1 MSELQDNPD
10 AWHEQLAKQEALLEQ
25 QKNAAKEKKERSW
38 GFNMGVLKR
47 MYKDKK
53 LDADT
58 RIGELKKIESYNN
71 RHPHLKDSGQDK
83 SLDTQIAKQK
93 KSYEQD
99 AVLFRLFKHLDESM
113 SHIENVITTMD
124 ERLTHIERFLTD
136 DIQKEEF
143 LKNSSQNERC
153 QTVAE
158 ALDVADT
165 WTKAVKEEIDKRVQ
179 NKLGDNHMP
188 PEPWYDSI

>member
-1 MSELQDNPD
+1 MSALQNNVD
-10 AWHEQLAKQEALLEQ
+10 ALRAQLAKQEVILEQ
-25 QKNAAKEKKERSW
+25 QKNTAKEKEERSW
-38 GFNMGVLKR
+38 KFNIGVLEETA
-47 MYKDKK
+47 KDKGFSAAAAARRRGNNHYSK
-53 LDADT
+53 AYFVAAD
-58 RIGELKKIESYNN
+58 
-71 RHPHLKDSGQDK
+71 QDREIAPFMK
-83 SLDTQIAKQK
+83 SC
-93 KSYEQD
+93 
-99 AVLFRLFKHLDESM
+99 VNCFKRLDESM

-143 LKNSSQNERC
+143 LKNSSQNKRC
-153 QTVAE
+153 QTVEE